1 MPSDVMPLWFS
12 KLENEDVEF
21 IKKFILASG
30 SLKEMARQY
39 GVTYPTVRLRL
50 DKLIQKIKVNEDLEN
65 EPYVSLIKR
74 MVIDEKIDYDVAKIL
89 IEEYRKNISGKGERE

>member
-1 MPSDVMPLWFS
+1 MPNDVMPLWFS

-50 DKLIQKIKVNEDLEN
+50 DKLIQKIKVNEDL
-65 EPYVSLIKR
+65 
-74 MVIDEKIDYDVAKIL
+74 
-89 IEEYRKNISGKGERE
+89 